1 MIYNLDSTASDLKQV
16 FFDAENT
23 PYAAGASNGA
33 TPEESRPTHR
43 EEPQRI
49 STLSDLNSLPVSALD
64 RTITITRF
72 PTMGAKVK
80 FEIQASLR
88 EFAPYLL
95 TIWGLSKDRL
105 PWFKLASFG
114 DKRKAGSNCLR
125 SNENMLLID
134 GVEVDY
140 DAGKTLPEEAARLLR
155 EAGVCGLIYTT
166 PSHTTEKPKW
176 RAFCPFSIA
185 LPTRDRA
192 ANVAKLNFLF
202 NGTLDPA
209 SFTMSQSFYGGNVTG
224 KPEIAV
230 FVVEGRALDLASEIP
245 MTGKD
250 GKPWKAPDNRNIV
263 RPRVPLPDKQA
274 GTLAGM
280 NMLETACNKVAFASP
295 GTQEKTLVSQ
305 CWHVGRLI
313 DEGRVDR
320 ALAVRLLEQAAGSMT
335 DEAGRKPWQPHE
347 LSDRIRIAMRKT
359 TGIEA

>member
-1 MIYNLDSTASDLKQV
+1 MVIHLPIAAVIGTQASTSPEGEKTAAFEIQVAPFDSPTGGEQSSTA
-16 FFDAENT
+16 A
-23 PYAAGASNGA
+23 
-33 TPEESRPTHR
+33 
-43 EEPQRI
+43 
-49 STLSDLNSLPVSALD
+49 SALD
-64 RTITITRF
+64 RLITVTRF

-80 FEIQASLR
+80 YEMETSLR
-88 EFAPYLL
+88 DFAQYLP
-95 TIWGLSKDRL
+95 TIWAVSKERL

-140 DAGKTLPEEAARLLR
+140 DAGETMPDEAARLLR
-155 EAGVCGLIYTT
+155 EAGICGLIYTT
-166 PSHTTEKPKW
+166 PSHTIETPKW
-176 RAFCPFSIA
+176 RAFCPFSNS
-185 LPTRDRA
+185 LPKRDRA

-209 SFTMSQSFYGGNVTG
+209 SFTMSQSFYGGNVTE
-224 KPEIAV
+224 KPEITV
-230 FVVEGRALDLASEIP
+230 FVVEGRALDLASDIP

-250 GKPWKAPDNRNIV
+250 GKPWKAPDSRNIL
-263 RPRVPLPDKQA
+263 RPRVPLPEKQA
-274 GTLAGM
+274 GTSVGM
-280 NMLETACNKVAFASP
+280 SMLETACNKVAFASP

-320 ALAVRLLEQAAGSMT
+320 ALAVRLLEHAASSMA
-335 DEAGRKPWQPHE
+335 DEPGRKPWQPHE

-359 TGIEA
+359 TGVEA